1 MPGLIVYLVNWFYI
15 YSNYPRLTVNPSV
28 GQVVLRIRLMEE
40 EESPQN
46 SPILD
51 EDLVQYYQ
59 FLADKGTFSH
69 VVKSRG

>member
-1 MPGLIVYLVNWFYI
+1 M
-15 YSNYPRLTVNPSV
+15 TCPSA

-46 SPILD
+46 SPLLD

-59 FLADKGTFSH
+59 FLADKGNISHLVYLFSTFH
-69 VVKSRG
+69 F

>member
-1 MPGLIVYLVNWFYI
+1 M
-15 YSNYPRLTVNPSV
+15 TCPSA

-46 SPILD
+46 SPLLD

-59 FLADKGTFSH
+59 FLADKGNISHLVYLFSTFCFQDS
-69 VVKSRG
+69 SS